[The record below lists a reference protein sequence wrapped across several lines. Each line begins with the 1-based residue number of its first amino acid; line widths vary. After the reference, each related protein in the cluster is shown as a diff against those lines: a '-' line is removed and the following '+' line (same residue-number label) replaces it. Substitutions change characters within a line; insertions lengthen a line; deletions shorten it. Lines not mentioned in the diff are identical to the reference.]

1 MLKCPELAKEAV
13 AELRAD
19 GIEPTLDDIA
29 ELIDAARRV
38 QEPSRRTS
46 PWYEGDP
53 VRVGPNGPTLRPLS
67 IQAGEWFDFAVSVFS
82 DDKLRGA
89 AFCFAAEHGA
99 TEGAFDGLW
108 NRQSAETRLVKYR
121 RGLACAAG
129 ALESAAERVMDKTSA
144 GDIVR
149 ARKDDGDAWDFGD
162 VLAKIEAITGRP
174 RAYWMTQTRRYAFRV
189 MEHATRYN
197 MAGGMFAGSAP
208 DSDPEYLKA
217 SFDFQAVVELI
228 RERSA
233 HVAG

>member
-1 MLKCPELAKEAV
+1 MAKEAV
-13 AELRAD
+13 EELRAD
-19 GIEPTLDDIA
+19 GIEPTLDDITD
-29 ELIDAARRV
+29 LIDAARKV

-67 IQAGEWFDFAVSVFS
+67 IQAEEWFDFVVSVLAN
-82 DDKLRGA
+82 DKLRAA
-89 AFCFAAEHGA
+89 AFCYASEHGA
-99 TEGAFDGLW
+99 TAGAFDGLW
-108 NRQSAETRLVKYR
+108 TRQTAETRLVKYR
-121 RGLACAAG
+121 RGLACTAG
-129 ALESAAERVMDKTSA
+129 ALESAAARVMDKTSA
-144 GDIVR
+144 GDIIR
-149 ARKDDGDAWDFGD
+149 ARKDDGGAWGFGD

-197 MAGGMFAGSAP
+197 MAGGMFSGSAP

-228 RERSA
+228 RERNA
-233 HVAG
+233 HGRG